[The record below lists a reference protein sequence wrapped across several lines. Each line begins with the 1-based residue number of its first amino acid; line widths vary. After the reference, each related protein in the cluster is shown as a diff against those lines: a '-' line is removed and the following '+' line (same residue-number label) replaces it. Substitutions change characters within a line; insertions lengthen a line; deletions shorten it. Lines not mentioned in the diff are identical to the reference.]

1 METKN
6 KDGEFSELK
15 QLFNE
20 IDNAATEQK
29 QQNEIIDLIEDAL
42 DENNFFNDIKTD

>member
-1 METKN
+1 M
-6 KDGEFSELK
+6 K

>member
-1 METKN
+1 ME
-6 KDGEFSELK
+6 

-29 QQNEIIDLIEDAL
+29 QQNEVIDLIDDVL
-42 DENNFFNDIKTD
+42 DENITFNSI

>member
-1 METKN
+1 ME
-6 KDGEFSELK
+6 

-29 QQNEIIDLIEDAL
+29 QQNEVIDLIYDVL
-42 DENNFFNDIKTD
+42 SLSIVYKNKWHLRWRWIVW

>member
-1 METKN
+1 M
-6 KDGEFSELK
+6 K

-29 QQNEIIDLIEDAL
+29 QQNEIIDLIDDAL

>member
-1 METKN
+1 ME
-6 KDGEFSELK
+6 

-29 QQNEIIDLIEDAL
+29 QQNEIIDLIDDAL